1 MRNMIIDLS
10 WLLDH
15 PREIQKFHWQLE
27 GENSDLDGELARF
40 QDQVEVD
47 LTLTNEGKYIVGS
60 GTVTTV
66 LGFACGSCL
75 EWYSWPLR
83 VEFPLQLCDEAQNQG
98 LEDEDFIW
106 YHDNQ
111 ADVSSVV
118 LENIILNLPL
128 RRVCQ
133 DPCKGLCPQCGVN
146 RNHEDCDCQ
155 EDETD
160 PRWDALK
167 KLL

>member
-47 LTLTNEGKYIVGS
+47 LTLTNEGKYIV
-60 GTVTTV
+60 VQA
-66 LGFACGSCL
+66 LLLYWFACGSCL

-83 VEFPLQLCDEAQNQG
+83 VEFPSSCVMRLRTRAWKMKISSGTMTTRLMSVR
-98 LEDEDFIW
+98 W
-106 YHDNQ
+106 YWK
-111 ADVSSVV
+111 
-118 LENIILNLPL
+118 I
-128 RRVCQ
+128 
-133 DPCKGLCPQCGVN
+133 
-146 RNHEDCDCQ
+146 
-155 EDETD
+155 
-160 PRWDALK
+160 
-167 KLL
+167 